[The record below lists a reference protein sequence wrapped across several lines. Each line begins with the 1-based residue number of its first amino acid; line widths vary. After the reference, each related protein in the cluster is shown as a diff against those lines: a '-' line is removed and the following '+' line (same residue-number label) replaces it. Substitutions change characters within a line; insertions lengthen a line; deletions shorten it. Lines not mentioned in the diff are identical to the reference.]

1 MEGSHSVMVE
11 HTSAYRLSYILCI
24 VHTEAYEPLFCAGEP
39 VKADKDVQEKMREN
53 IEKASGIE
61 VGTVLGD
68 LKVLA
73 ARSFLHLLLAIC
85 GENLRY
91 VVCV

>member
-1 MEGSHSVMVE
+1 MDG
-11 HTSAYRLSYILCI
+11 I
-24 VHTEAYEPLFCAGEP
+24 VHTEAYRPLSSVGGP
-39 VKADKDVQEKMREN
+39 VKADKDVQEKVREE
-53 IEKASGIE
+53 IVRVTCIE

-85 GENLRY
+85 GEHLRC
-91 VVCV
+91 VVCVCVVM